1 VSSFL
6 YQLGNNANLSLK
18 ELTMMLAMILAFVLA
33 HHSSDLAR
41 LSVMGV
47 HDLPQAVSI
56 PLTGLAK
63 QSRPGHADKS
73 SVIIASFEPDPYIMS
88 SFLLQRVCDSDLD
101 SSGM

>member
-1 VSSFL
+1 MSSFL
-6 YQLGNNANLSLK
+6 YQNANLSLK
-18 ELTMMLAMILAFVLA
+18 ELTMMLAMMTFVLA

-56 PLTGLAK
+56 PLT
-63 QSRPGHADKS
+63 RPGHADKS
-73 SVIIASFEPDPYIMS
+73 SVIITSFEPDPYIMS

-101 SSGM
+101 SSGT